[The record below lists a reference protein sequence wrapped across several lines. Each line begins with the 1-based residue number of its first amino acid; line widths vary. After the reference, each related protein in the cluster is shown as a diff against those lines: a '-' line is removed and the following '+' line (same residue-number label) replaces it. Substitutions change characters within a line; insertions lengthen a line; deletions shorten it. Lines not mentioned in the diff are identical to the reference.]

1 MSYPNPK
8 EKRSK
13 VFSFLELR
21 KNFTYDRG
29 KPINGG
35 SKKMVR
41 EKRGHVRVVKV
52 MLNLSKDITERS
64 TQLTSYVARN
74 ALRGSASRADV
85 MRKAIALGLEI
96 LEKRQAKEEGDLI

>member
-1 MSYPNPK
+1 MTGVNQLT
-8 EKRSK
+8 E
-13 VFSFLELR
+13 VL
-21 KNFTYDRG
+21 
-29 KPINGG
+29 
-35 SKKMVR
+35 KKMVR

-64 TQLTSYVARN
+64 SQLTSYVARN

-85 MRKAIALGLEI
+85 MRKAIVLGLEI